1 MMWKRQLHSSRLQL
15 LFIFTRLCCDTGA
28 QYSPRTEAR
37 LVCPNDHL
45 VKCKKDSGAN

>member
-28 QYSPRTEAR
+28 QYSPGTEAR